1 MNTTTGNFF
10 VDEISK
16 MNLIGNIIP
25 HTWYSRIKTP
35 SGKTDLNA
43 IVILAEIIY
52 WYRATEALDGTTATV
67 TGYKKK
73 FDADLLQK
81 SYDDFSK
88 KLGLTKRQVKD
99 AIKRLEDNGLI
110 IRHFREVKFGDSYL
124 NNVLYIEPVI
134 ENIKTITFGEI
145 SQGNKKKE
153 VLINNEVKTNENNAT
168 ILEREENKELKEIL
182 NVLKE
187 NNITDGG
194 KYVSNTIKNLL
205 DKGFEK
211 ELIIKAFK
219 LSLIYNADNKW
230 AYALE
235 VMKQCQDDGIK
246 TLKQYM
252 TEDEKRRNKKEPK
265 SISTSEMIRGALATT
280 SI

>member
-1 MNTTTGNFF
+1 MNTSTGNVY

-16 MNLIGNIIP
+16 MNLVGNVIP
-25 HTWYSRIKTP
+25 HTWYSRIKMP

-52 WYRATEALDGTTATV
+52 WYRSTETFDSSTDTV

-73 FDADLLQK
+73 FRADLLQK

-88 KLGLTKRQVKD
+88 KLGLSKRQVKD

-110 IRHFREVKFGDSYL
+110 IRHFREVKVGDLYI
-124 NNVLYIEPVI
+124 NNVLYIEPIV
-134 ENIKTITFGEI
+134 ENIKAITFYEI
-145 SQGNKKKE
+145 SQKNEEKE
-153 VLINNEVKTNENNAT
+153 ALINREVKSNKRKAS

-182 NVLKE
+182 NFLKE

-211 ELIIKAFK
+211 ELIIKAFE

-235 VMKQCQDDGIK
+235 VMKQCRDDGIK

-252 TEDEKRRNKKEPK
+252 TEDEKRRNKKEPN
-265 SISTSEMIRGALATT
+265 SISTSEIIRDALATT